1 MVKISQGLVLITGT
15 TSGVGLNALKP
26 LLRFGWEVIAVN
38 RSNKR
43 AIKIA
48 GQVLTADEMQNIHF
62 IEIDLSNLDHVRK
75 GCNEILEKF
84 SKPINSLI
92 CNAAVYKP
100 RLKRPERS
108 PQGYENSMA
117 VNHFGHFLLINLL
130 LENILSS
137 EKEIV
142 LNGRITKFKPRI
154 TILGTVTANY
164 SELGGRIPI
173 PAPADLGD
181 LSGFKNGFL
190 SPISMA
196 NGKKFKP
203 GKAYKDSKLCNMV
216 TVQELS
222 KRYPKEKII
231 INSLYPGCVA
241 NTNLFR
247 DTPWL
252 FRLLFPIFQK
262 FITRG
267 YVSQRLAGE
276 RVAQVATY
284 KEYARPAVHWS
295 WGNRQKAGRKAF
307 SQKLSKRIINKKTS
321 QQTYDLTKKLV
332 GLD

>member
-1 MVKISQGLVLITGT
+1 VDQNSKGLVLITGT
-15 TSGVGLNALKP
+15 TSGVGLNTLKP
-26 LLRFGWEVIAVN
+26 LLRFGWEIIAVN

-43 AIKIA
+43 GIQAA
-48 GQVLTADEMQNIHF
+48 EEVLTEDEMKNIHF
-62 IEIDLSNLDHVRK
+62 IEIDLSDLDHVRK

-84 SKPINSLI
+84 TKPINSLI

-117 VNHFGHFLLINLL
+117 VNHFGHFLLIHLL
-130 LENILSS
+130 LDNILSS

-142 LNGRITKFKPRI
+142 LNGENTKFKPRI
-154 TILGTVTANY
+154 TVLGTVTANY

-173 PAPADLGD
+173 PAPANLGD

-203 GKAYKDSKLCNMV
+203 GKAYKDSKLCNMA

-222 KRYPKEKII
+222 KRYPSEKII

-241 NTNLFR
+241 DTKLFR
-247 DTPWL
+247 NTPWL
-252 FRLLFPIFQK
+252 FRVLFPIFQK

-267 YVSQRLAGE
+267 YVSQRMAGE
-276 RVAQVATY
+276 RVAQIATF
-284 KEYARPAVHWS
+284 KEYAKPALHWS
-295 WGNRQKAGRKAF
+295 WGNRQKTGRKAF
-307 SQKLSKRIINKKTS
+307 SQKLSNRIIDPKISK
-321 QQTYDLTKKLV
+321 QTYELTQKLV
-332 GLD
+332 GLI

>member
-1 MVKISQGLVLITGT
+1 VGKDIKGLALITGT
-15 TSGVGLNALKP
+15 TSGVGLNTLKP

-43 AIKIA
+43 AMENAEHFLTENEIK
-48 GQVLTADEMQNIHF
+48 NIHF
-62 IEIDLSNLDHVRK
+62 IEIDLSNLDDVRN
-75 GCNEILEKF
+75 GCREIQEKF
-84 SKPINSLI
+84 KKPINSLI
-92 CNAAVYKP
+92 CNAAIYKP

-108 PQGYENSMA
+108 PQGFENSMA
-117 VNHFGHFLLINLL
+117 VNHFGHFLMINLL

-137 EKEIV
+137 ERAIV
-142 LNGRITKFKPRI
+142 LNGKSIIYKPRI
-154 TILGTVTANY
+154 TVLGSVTANY

-173 PAPADLGD
+173 PAPADLGN

-196 NGKKFKP
+196 DGKKFKP

-222 KRYPKEKII
+222 KRYSKEKII
-231 INSLYPGCVA
+231 VNSLYPGCVA
-241 NTNLFR
+241 DTNLFR

-262 FITRG
+262 FITKG

-284 KEYARPAVHWS
+284 KEYAKPAVHWS
-295 WGNRQKAGRKAF
+295 WGNRQKKGRKAF
-307 SQKLSKRIINKKTS
+307 SQKLSKRIIDSKTS
-321 QQTYDLTKKLV
+321 QLTYDLTKKLV